1 MIHKYSLKMA
11 IIKLFRTIIVD
22 IQYTSNSFNSINSE
36 VLKIKETTNKERN
49 IEIIIFITWIETTNY
64 RFGSNKNIKY
74 NHCNSLTSVTIFI
87 CFDWNCIFSKNINS
101 FFWLLLFIGTNYIFP
116 SSIIKIVESAF
127 QFCKSLKKNCNSIF
141 CESNW
146 EIRF

>member
-49 IEIIIFITWIETTNY
+49 IEIIIFIT
-64 RFGSNKNIKY
+64 
-74 NHCNSLTSVTIFI
+74 
-87 CFDWNCIFSKNINS
+87 
-101 FFWLLLFIGTNYIFP
+101 
-116 SSIIKIVESAF
+116 
-127 QFCKSLKKNCNSIF
+127 
-141 CESNW
+141 
-146 EIRF
+146 